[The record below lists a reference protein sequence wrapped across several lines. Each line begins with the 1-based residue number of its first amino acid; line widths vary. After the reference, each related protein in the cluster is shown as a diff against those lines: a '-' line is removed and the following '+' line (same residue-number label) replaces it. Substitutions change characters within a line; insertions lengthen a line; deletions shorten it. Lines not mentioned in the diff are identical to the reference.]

1 MEKFFCHKKVKI
13 LVLKKE
19 QGKNLYR
26 YNKWE
31 TELNVCKKWP
41 EQCSIKH
48 VNCEATIE
56 FLNDYGLDWHW
67 NFQELTQT
75 MERSSTTFE
84 KMLVTYSSV
93 YFF

>member
-1 MEKFFCHKKVKI
+1 MIGGENV
-13 LVLKKE
+13 VLEKE
-19 QGKNLYR
+19 QHKNLYW
-26 YNKWE
+26 YNKRE
-31 TELNVCKKWP
+31 TEQNVCKKWF

-67 NFQELTQT
+67 NFKSWQEQQK
-75 MERSSTTFE
+75 RSSTTFE